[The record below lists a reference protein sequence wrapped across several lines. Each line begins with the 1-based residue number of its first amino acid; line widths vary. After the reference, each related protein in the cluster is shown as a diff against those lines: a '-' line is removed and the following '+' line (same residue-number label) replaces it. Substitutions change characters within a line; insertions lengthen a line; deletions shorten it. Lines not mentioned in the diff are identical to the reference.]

1 MISRSL
7 ASIAVLTLLSTVAH
21 AGSAPK
27 ELYGKS
33 ISVAWSESITGRP
46 GGDQTTRNWLSVYLM
61 NIYISSVGRP
71 FVRLTMGGAGNSE
84 KARGAHSAGNLSSST
99 APDQPSSEATDR
111 VDFQGRSIVVY
122 REFQSGARRIA
133 IDWDGAG
140 CKASV
145 INGRQAGKNIV
156 QQSGGRG
163 QFDVSSIQVGT
174 VSCSVREG
182 NVFGQ

>member
-1 MISRSL
+1 MISKSFPVMG
-7 ASIAVLTLLSTVAH
+7 VLTLLSAAAH
-21 AGSAPK
+21 AGSAPR

-46 GGDQTTRNWLSVYLM
+46 GGDQTTRNWLRVYLM

-71 FVRLTMGGAGNSE
+71 FVRLTMGGTGNSE
-84 KARGAHSAGNLSSST
+84 KTRGAHGTGNLSSST

-111 VDFQGRSIVVY
+111 VDFQGRSIAVY

-156 QQSGGRG
+156 QQSGGKG